1 MILNEK
7 EKIQVLE
14 KESAADKKTSETV
27 DKKSKDQ
34 SQEMENT
41 DTNTSPEKKR
51 KFVWRRR
58 EKRFVMSYFICY
70 YQNNRFSRLLEL
82 AGIDII

>member
-14 KESAADKKTSETV
+14 KESAADKKLAETA
-27 DKKSKDQ
+27 DRKSKDQ
-34 SQEMENT
+34 AQEMENT

-58 EKRFVMSYFICY
+58 EKRFVT
-70 YQNNRFSRLLEL
+70 
-82 AGIDII
+82 

>member
-14 KESAADKKTSETV
+14 KESAADKKISETV
-27 DKKSKDQ
+27 DKKSKDH

-58 EKRFVMSYFICY
+58 EKRFVMSYFILC
-70 YQNNRFSRLLEL
+70 FT
-82 AGIDII
+82 IK